1 MPVSGLSVSSP
12 PTPAPTDWKGLF
24 DSDSESSNV
33 PPAPE
38 SVADVL
44 RLEPTCSRA
53 DTVTTGAF
61 TGTNR
66 DERAYL
72 LSCGATR
79 RVVILA
85 EHGIVASL
93 DVSEDVLEDAG
104 DLELDGPHEL
114 LLHGHAGSNI
124 DVRVLRADRGKLSS
138 VYVFTAAPGPC
149 ARVAIFYRFVKPSV
163 EFRVEKASKRCTP

>member
-1 MPVSGLSVSSP
+1 MSSP

-24 DSDSESSNV
+24 DSDSQSRNM

-44 RLEPTCSRA
+44 RLEPACSRV
-53 DTVTTGAF
+53 DTVTAGAF
-61 TGTNR
+61 TGVNR

-72 LSCGATR
+72 LSCGATK
-79 RVVILA
+79 RVVIAA

-104 DLELDGPHEL
+104 DLDLDGPREL
-114 LLHGHAGSNI
+114 LLHGPAGPVIN
-124 DVRVLRADRGKLSS
+124 VRVLRADGSKLSS
-138 VYVFTAAPGPC
+138 LYAFTAASEPC
-149 ARVAIFYRFVKPSV
+149 ARVTIFYRFVKPNV
-163 EFRVEKASKRCTP
+163 EFRVEKVAKRCTP